1 MGRVLTELTV
11 KMVCDQGWAV
21 LIQVQVCEAVAKNL
35 DPIED
40 LNPLSPCELDLPCID
55 LQKEATVREFLEV
68 LALCHTVEVTG
79 EVDGRMVYN
88 AASPDEKALV
98 EACHNYGVNFK

>member
-1 MGRVLTELTV
+1 MTICVTFAEVL
-11 KMVCDQGWAV
+11 
-21 LIQVQVCEAVAKNL
+21 N
-35 DPIED
+35 PIENSYPT
-40 LNPLSPCELDLPCID
+40 LCELDPPCID
-55 LQKEATVREFLEV
+55 LQREATVREFLEV

>member
-1 MGRVLTELTV
+1 MIKLAYCFIDLFISQNMLNIKHSVLLYYT
-11 KMVCDQGWAV
+11 
-21 LIQVQVCEAVAKNL
+21 
-35 DPIED
+35 
-40 LNPLSPCELDLPCID
+40 D
-55 LQKEATVREFLEV
+55 LQKEATVRDFLEV

-79 EVDGRMVYN
+79 EVGGRMVYN

>member
-1 MGRVLTELTV
+1 MIVTISDKHCT
-11 KMVCDQGWAV
+11 
-21 LIQVQVCEAVAKNL
+21 IL
-35 DPIED
+35 D
-40 LNPLSPCELDLPCID
+40 SRTD
-55 LQKEATVREFLEV
+55 LQKEATVRDFLEV

-79 EVDGRMVYN
+79 EVGGRIVYN